1 MFEDKISFN
10 IIIYDGAVFFTFLYF
25 KSVYLYVQYNI
36 LAVKNICKNKTFV
49 LHNNIFLFKYLCR
62 LTGEPVAG
70 LAV

>member
-10 IIIYDGAVFFTFLYF
+10 YYIYDGAVFFIFLYF

-49 LHNNIFLFKYLCR
+49 HHNIFLFKSLCR
-62 LTGEPVAG
+62 YAGEV
-70 LAV
+70 